1 MPISLLLLLINSNQS
16 RLFNHMVSDRVFLVK
31 DNNCLKSDRT
41 ASTIEEA
48 PIFAAKGTM
57 QQLIRCMK
65 AIAAAT
71 GFCCVKSR
79 LS

>member
-1 MPISLLLLLINSNQS
+1 
-16 RLFNHMVSDRVFLVK
+16 MVSDRVFLVK

-48 PIFAAKGTM
+48 SIFFAAKGTM
-57 QQLIRCMK
+57 QQLTRCMK

-71 GFCCVKSR
+71 EFCCVKKSPFLEAIILR
-79 LS
+79 FS